1 MKEQFKNLTYVCH
14 SLFAAI
20 VSTFWEIAAIVS
32 TAIASSAIAS
42 TAIAST
48 AIVSYT
54 LFGLRLFFGSK
65 DLRQAPKKFYT
76 MKKSRCRS
84 QKINLFY
91 NYYVPDIVIIRLQN
105 YYLVF
110 YF

>member
-1 MKEQFKNLTYVCH
+1 MKEQLKNLTYVCH

-54 LFGLRLFFGSK
+54 RVNFRRRQRPLFFS
-65 DLRQAPKKFYT
+65 D
-76 MKKSRCRS
+76 
-84 QKINLFY
+84 
-91 NYYVPDIVIIRLQN
+91 
-105 YYLVF
+105 
-110 YF
+110 

>member
-1 MKEQFKNLTYVCH
+1 MKENFKNLTYVCH

-32 TAIASSAIAS
+32 TAIASPAIAS

-54 LFGLRLFFGSK
+54 PEIDGLKLCRL
-65 DLRQAPKKFYT
+65 L
-76 MKKSRCRS
+76 KS
-84 QKINLFY
+84 L
-91 NYYVPDIVIIRLQN
+91 
-105 YYLVF
+105 
-110 YF
+110 

>member
-1 MKEQFKNLTYVCH
+1 MKKQFKNFTYVCH

-54 LFGLRLFFGSK
+54 RNLHFFRFLSSLRSNRYAMSIN
-65 DLRQAPKKFYT
+65 DLNIFWIYEP
-76 MKKSRCRS
+76 
-84 QKINLFY
+84 
-91 NYYVPDIVIIRLQN
+91 P
-105 YYLVF
+105 
-110 YF
+110 